1 MELGGQNLSVFT
13 AMRSIYEPYN
23 IKRKIIG
30 FDTFKGFPKL
40 TKKASAIM
48 KKGDLSVPKNYF
60 NYLSNLLN
68 HLEKFNPVPHIKKH
82 ELIKGDATKT
92 IKKYLKKNPQTI
104 ISLAFFG

>member
-1 MELGGQNLSVFT
+1 MILDKEGVIMEFGVRWGQNLSVFT

-40 TKKASAIM
+40 TKKDSAIM

-68 HLEKFNPVPHIKKH
+68 HLVSKTYKKK
-82 ELIKGDATKT
+82 I
-92 IKKYLKKNPQTI
+92 
-104 ISLAFFG
+104 